1 VDESLKS
8 YRFDEAANA
17 IYRFFWGEFCDW
29 YIEIVKLRLNAGET
43 ESDKAT
49 TRAALAFVMHI
60 FEGSL
65 RLLSPFM
72 PFITEE
78 IWHAIYD
85 GNPPKKSIALA
96 PYPKASAAASAPDA
110 EAEMMLL
117 QALIVDVRTI
127 RAEMKIENKLKTP
140 IEVHAKPGTEV
151 QRILQ
156 QNLNSIHKLANVE
169 QVTFTQHS
177 LSNAAGARVAP
188 NYEVRVVYEQKVDVP
203 AERERLTKELKKLE
217 TEMSNAQRQLSNEQF
232 MAKAPEKVVEGIR
245 RRSGELT
252 GLIEKI
258 QNALADLDSVAEK
271 K

>member
-1 VDESLKS
+1 VDESLKN

-29 YIEIVKLRLNAGET
+29 YIEIVKLRLNAGDT
-43 ESDKAT
+43 EVDKQT
-49 TRAALAFVMHI
+49 TRAALDFTLHI

-85 GNPPKKSIALA
+85 GKPPKKSIALA
-96 PYPKASAAASAPDA
+96 AYPRASAEAIVPDT
-110 EAEMMLL
+110 EEEMALL

-127 RAEMKIENKLKTP
+127 RAEMKIENKQKTP
-140 IEVHAKPGTEV
+140 IEIHASNGNRVE
-151 QRILQ
+151 RILQ
-156 QNLNSIHKLANVE
+156 ANLNSIHKLANVE
-169 QVTFTQHS
+169 QVSFTSNS
-177 LSNAAGARVAP
+177 LSNASGTRVAP
-188 NYEVRVVYEQKVDVP
+188 AYEVRVVYEQKIDVV

-217 TEMSNAQRQLSNEQF
+217 TEMANAQRQLANEQF
-232 MAKAPEKVVEGIR
+232 MAKAPEKVVEGIK

-252 GLIEKI
+252 GLIAKT
-258 QNALADLDSVAEK
+258 QSALADLDSVASK
-271 K
+271 S